1 MRIQAAVNRFEAAV
15 IEFGPVPLP
24 GALALFEQ
32 ARLPSYTH
40 KQTLTLT

>member
-1 MRIQAAVNRFEAAV
+1 MRVQAAVNRFEAAV

-32 ARLPSYTH
+32 ARSPSYAH
-40 KQTLTLT
+40 KQTLIIT